1 MGEANEE
8 VLKKRL
14 KLNVIIICVLVVLLL
29 ISIIVLVVSIFS
41 KGVVNENNLSNLG
54 MVCNRR

>member
-14 KLNVIIICVLVVLLL
+14 KLNVIIICVLVALLL

-54 MVCNRR
+54 MVCKRR